1 MRAAAIMVESMKS
14 GLWLVAA
21 SVALLLGAGCG
32 KSSDGAAGST
42 NAASGNPLT
51 APTDYLGAAAKAK
64 QSSEKT
70 IDTIS
75 INQAIALFHASEGRF
90 PKDLNELVAEKY
102 LPKLPEAPYGTK
114 IVYDADRGQVRIVPK

>member
-1 MRAAAIMVESMKS
+1 MVTAC
-14 GLWLVAA
+14 LVSLAW
-21 SVALLLGAGCG
+21 AGCG
-32 KSSDGAAGST
+32 KGGDTASKST
-42 NAASGNPLT
+42 NAVGSNPLT

-75 INQAIALFHASEGRF
+75 INQAIGLFHASEGRF

-114 IVYDADRGQVRIVPK
+114 IVYDADRGQVQIVAK